1 VTEPASTQRW
11 PTTTLLRA
19 IALFFAFLVVL
30 RFVWL
35 ARTILIITF
44 LGILF
49 GLALST
55 GVDWLERRRVRRALG
70 APAIAVAFLSLLF
83 GIGALIAPTLKEQSR
98 ELQEKLPQSLDQ
110 IDRWLGRK
118 TAALAETVSPAPPGG
133 QPETAKPGE
142 QPETAKPGQQP
153 ETAKS
158 AEQTQARQPAAQRRE
173 QTPEQQR
180 QQGARARRS
189 LREQIAAPL
198 RSVAGYL
205 FPFISTAFAAILAVI
220 LILFIAIYVAVDPG
234 LYHQGI
240 LHLIPHRRRKRV
252 DEVLCNIEDV
262 LRRWLIARLI
272 AMVVIGAVTT
282 GILMLLKV
290 RAAAALG
297 LIAGV
302 LEFIPFFGPIVSAVP
317 AVAIGMLDSPQK
329 GIYVVL
335 AFIVIQQLEG
345 NLLTPLLLQN
355 RVHIPALLTIFS
367 VTAMGAVLGIGGMLI
382 AEPLLAATLIAV
394 QMLYVEDVIGD
405 RVHDPPEKC

>member
-49 GLALST
+49 GLALSA

-70 APAIAVAFLSLLF
+70 APAIAVAFLSLLI
-83 GIGALIAPTLKEQSR
+83 GIGALIAPTMKEQSR

-118 TAALAETVSPAPPGG
+118 SAALAETVSPAPPGG
-133 QPETAKPGE
+133 QPEIAKSGE
-142 QPETAKPGQQP
+142 QPQP
-153 ETAKS
+153 RK
-158 AEQTQARQPAAQRRE
+158 PAAQPRE

-205 FPFISTAFAAILAVI
+205 FPFISTAFAAVLAVI

-234 LYHQGI
+234 LYHQGL

-355 RVHIPALLTIFS
+355 RVHIPALLTIVS

-405 RVHDPPEKC
+405 QVHDPPEKC